1 MASIATSDIQHDGI
15 RQLMEHCASAMS
27 GDDFDGAV
35 RAAADAYL
43 LVLSEFPAVR
53 EALQSVLDSEI
64 VREGLEAGSI
74 RNAPLMWPR
83 YGAKLHLEGAGPE
96 ITLDRT
102 HLSFV
107 EAVNYQEFTLGLIH
121 DVETSN
127 FAVDPSKIRP
137 GL

>member
-1 MASIATSDIQHDGI
+1 MASIATSDIKHDGI
-15 RQLMEHCASAMS
+15 RELMEQCASAMAEDRF
-27 GDDFDGAV
+27 DDAV

-43 LVLSEFPAVR
+43 LTLEDFPAVR
-53 EALQSVLDSEI
+53 EVLQTVLDNEQVSA
-64 VREGLEAGSI
+64 GLAVGSI

-83 YGAKLHLEGAGPE
+83 YGAKLHLEGAAPE
-96 ITLDRT
+96 ITLDRKQ
-102 HLSFV
+102 LSFV

-121 DVETSN
+121 DVETGN